1 MVAVVASISSKP
13 GPVGATGG
21 TRLRRPP
28 VWRRIRPTNFSLR
41 TKTIIAYL
49 LMIVVAATSSAV
61 VLRVL
66 AIGTAANDQVTHIGR
81 NIAAAEALLETVV
94 DAETGVRGYLIT
106 GDVKFLEPYTA
117 GISRFPQI
125 LRDIEARGVPPA
137 QADRLKQIQILF
149 LRWRSA
155 VAEPQIAARKA
166 SPLHYGEFAQEAYT
180 TALIMRQTAMRYAV
194 TRSAADL
201 AQWNADFGTLRQA
214 ILAILTLIPPDAGDR
229 GWRQALALADGADRA
244 VQGGATDRIGP
255 SSSAI
260 EAALHPLAQTASA
273 LDAELIQITL
283 SGSGKALTDEIRKI
297 KAAFDESAQRHLEQR
312 IGDARA
318 PILWARLV
326 ALAGPGLLV
335 IMLLAALLV
344 STRTVE
350 SVQAVAQ
357 ATKALAAGDLSRRVQ
372 VGSADEVGVMATAF
386 NTMAGRM
393 EAQFRGVELLS
404 RMSELLQASFTVDEA
419 SAVIGQFGN
428 QLFPGMGGG
437 IFLINPSRDGVHL
450 AATWGGELSP
460 LGSSGFPPEDCWA
473 LRRGQTHQVDDTASG
488 LCCRHL
494 PTPPPAAY
502 ICIPLA
508 AQGETLGI
516 LHLSAGAP
524 RGQGTLSAVDE
535 TMVRLAHTVADQ
547 IALAVANLRLRET
560 LRSQSIRDPLTGLY
574 NRRYLEETLE
584 RELHRAERTRG
595 TVGIVM
601 FDIDLFK
608 TFNDTF
614 GHDAGDAL
622 LRELAALLRSQFR
635 QEDIACRYG
644 GEEFLLILPDASLED
659 TRTRAEA
666 LREAVAT
673 LSVSHRGQALGS
685 VTISLGIAAF
695 PEHGLSGETLLRAA
709 DGALYRAKRNGRG
722 RLEVAV

>member
-1 MVAVVASISSKP
+1 VSGEPATYVDASPLI
-13 GPVGATGG
+13 ALALLD
-21 TRLRRPP
+21 RLD
-28 VWRRIRPTNFSLR
+28 L
-41 TKTIIAYL
+41 
-49 LMIVVAATSSAV
+49 
-61 VLRVL
+61 LRVL
-66 AIGTAANDQVTHIGR
+66 PQPVNGTSREGR
-81 NIAAAEALLETVV
+81 EAL
-94 DAETGVRGYLIT
+94 R
-106 GDVKFLEPYTA
+106 
-117 GISRFPQI
+117 
-125 LRDIEARGVPPA
+125 
-137 QADRLKQIQILF
+137 
-149 LRWRSA
+149 
-155 VAEPQIAARKA
+155 
-166 SPLHYGEFAQEAYT
+166 
-180 TALIMRQTAMRYAV
+180 
-194 TRSAADL
+194 
-201 AQWNADFGTLRQA
+201 
-214 ILAILTLIPPDAGDR
+214 
-229 GWRQALALADGADRA
+229 LADGANGA
-244 VQGGATDRIGP
+244 VQSSATALNGP
-255 SSSAI
+255 SAAAI
-260 EAALHPLAQTASA
+260 ETALHPLAQAASG
-273 LDAELIQITL
+273 LDAGLIQITR
-283 SGSGKALTDEIRKI
+283 SCSGKTLTDGIRKI

-419 SAVIGQFGN
+419 SAIIGQFGS

-437 IFLINPSRDGVHL
+437 IFLINPSRDAAQI
-450 AATWGGELSP
+450 AATWGGELCP
-460 LGSSGFPPEDCWA
+460 LGSSVFSPEDCWA
-473 LRRGQTHQVDDTASG
+473 LRRGQAYRVDDTASE

-535 TMVRLAHTVADQ
+535 TMVRLAHTVADK

-644 GEEFLLILPDASLED
+644 GEEFALVLPESDLDGAH
-659 TRTRAEA
+659 TVAERLRLCMESNPVPTLRGA
-666 LREAVAT
+666 LP
-673 LSVSHRGQALGS
+673 
-685 VTISLGIAAF
+685 VTISLGVAALDSRF
-695 PEHGLSGETLLRAA
+695 NDFASLLDAA
-709 DGALYRAKRNGRG
+709 DQAMYAARVGGRRNVVGDAQAVERASG
-722 RLEVAV
+722 